1 MTTGRPSL
9 RAPVSRSALGLRRV
23 RYGVGSII
31 RVAAL
36 RLQYPGQVL
45 IEGRVRIDRG
55 CDIRCLPGSRLIIRD
70 CTISPGV
77 TLKASPGGVLELNAD
92 FVGPGTVI
100 EARESVRIGQGTL
113 IAEHVTVRDGNH
125 DRSVPLRAMA
135 FTARAV
141 TIGENVW
148 LGAKSSVLSGVTVE
162 DDATVAAGAVVTKD
176 VPAGATVGGVPA
188 RLLGTTSHPARL
200 RDAAELP

>member
-1 MTTGRPSL
+1 MNPGLSGVRGTTAR
-9 RAPVSRSALGLRRV
+9 VALGLRRV
-23 RYGVGSII
+23 RYGVGSIT

-36 RLQYPGQVL
+36 RLQYPGQVR

-55 CDIRCLPGSRLIIRD
+55 CDIRCLPGSTLIIRN

-92 FVGPGTVI
+92 FVGPGAVI
-100 EARESVRIGQGTL
+100 EARESVRIGDGTL

-125 DRSVPLRAMA
+125 DRSMPLRAMA
-135 FTARAV
+135 FTAHAV

-148 LGAKSSVLSGVTVE
+148 LGAKSSVLSGVTVG

-188 RLLGTTSHPARL
+188 RLLETSRPPRL
-200 RDAAELP
+200 RDAADLT

>member
-1 MTTGRPSL
+1 MTAGRLDPRGTLS
-9 RAPVSRSALGLRRV
+9 RAALGLRRV
-23 RYGVGSII
+23 RYGVGSIT

-55 CDIRCLPGSRLIIRD
+55 CDIRCLPGSMLIIRD

-77 TLKASPGGVLELNAD
+77 TLKASPGGILELNAD

-100 EARESVRIGQGTL
+100 EARESVRIGDGTL

-125 DRSVPLRAMA
+125 DRALPLRAMA

-148 LGAKSSVLSGVTVE
+148 LGAKSSVLSGVSVG

-188 RLLGTTSHPARL
+188 RILGASPPRL